1 MNRPSRRALVAFAL
15 ASLAASACKKEPRCK
30 TCGMKIDPKSEWRA
44 EILLA
49 DGTTLAFDTPRC
61 ALRAFR
67 GGGLDAK
74 TLFVQEYYARE
85 KVDASTVRFV
95 VGGDVVGPMGPDLV
109 PVAPSRVTKF
119 IQDHGADRAYT
130 LDELSREALEKL

>member
-1 MNRPSRRALVAFAL
+1 MNRPSRRALLAFTL
-15 ASLAASACKKEPRCK
+15 SSLATSACRKEARCK

-44 EILLA
+44 ELLLA

-67 GGGLDAK
+67 GGGYDAK

-85 KVDASTVRFV
+85 KVDASSVRFV

-109 PVAPSRVTKF
+109 PVAPPRVTKF

-130 LDELSREALEKL
+130 LDELTREALEKL